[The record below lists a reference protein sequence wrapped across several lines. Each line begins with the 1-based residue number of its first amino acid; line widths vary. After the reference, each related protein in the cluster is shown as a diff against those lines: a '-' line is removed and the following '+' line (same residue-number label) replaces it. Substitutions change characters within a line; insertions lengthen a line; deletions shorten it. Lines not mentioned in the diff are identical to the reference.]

1 MEECHT
7 VVQGQYFVRKLIFY
21 ILKMHQNQ
29 SKIDQNQGKMRQ
41 NQGKMDQNQG
51 KMDQNQGK
59 MNQNQ
64 AEMELFMKPTFGF
77 CNPEVFRFE
86 KSISEKWNFGTH
98 HLAYTTSV
106 WHKTMQMSAVQN

>member
-29 SKIDQNQGKMRQ
+29 SKIDQNQGKM
-41 NQGKMDQNQG
+41 
-51 KMDQNQGK
+51 
-59 MNQNQ
+59 NQNQ
-64 AEMELFMKPTFGF
+64 AEMELFIKPTFGF
-77 CNPEVFRFE
+77 CNPEVLRFE

-98 HLAYTTSV
+98 HLAYTAV